1 MSTFDRITERI
12 DEFVHEPLKVNI
24 NYPHDAYPT
33 GPAGPLEQVKPM
45 NPLNGR

>member
-1 MSTFDRITERI
+1 MSIFYRITERV

-33 GPAGPLEQVKPM
+33 GHATLLKLLKPVIGP
-45 NPLNGR
+45 